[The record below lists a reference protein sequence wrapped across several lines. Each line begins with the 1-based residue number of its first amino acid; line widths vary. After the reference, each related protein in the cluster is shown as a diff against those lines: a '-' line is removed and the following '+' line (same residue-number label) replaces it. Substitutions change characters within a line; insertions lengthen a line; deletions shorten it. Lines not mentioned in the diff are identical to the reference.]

1 LHCIDAVARSNHRNV
16 VQVQDRWLENYPAQ
30 KVFIQTE
37 LLDGDLNQ
45 YIEFHRNAGRTIGY
59 RDVWKITLDIVDAL
73 TYAHELGWSHRNL
86 KPTNGIHHHSKHLL
100 IAVLA
105 KKIGSNFG
113 LPMFTWKVCDWGLA
127 PALIPPPSVDEPVTY
142 IPTSDDAYR
151 APEHRHSPSAAVDI
165 WSVGCILFEL
175 ATNGVIAFP
184 VSPEDPTYIVEN
196 GKTPAKLATA
206 KTPQV
211 VSDPEGRIN
220 HVLNWCL
227 NPNPALRPTARQ
239 LGIYIRG
246 IAQRS

>member
-1 LHCIDAVARSNHRNV
+1 
-16 VQVQDRWLENYPAQ
+16 
-30 KVFIQTE
+30 
-37 LLDGDLNQ
+37 
-45 YIEFHRNAGRTIGY
+45 
-59 RDVWKITLDIVDAL
+59 
-73 TYAHELGWSHRNL
+73 
-86 KPTNGIHHHSKHLL
+86 
-100 IAVLA
+100 VLA
-105 KKIGSNFG
+105 KKIGNSFG
-113 LPMFTWKVCDWGLA
+113 VPDFSWKICDWGLTPA
-127 PALIPPPSVDEPVTY
+127 PLSSPSVDEPQTY

-151 APEHRHSPSAAVDI
+151 APEHRRAPSTALDV

-184 VSPEDPTYIVEN
+184 VSDEDPMYIVEN
-196 GKTPAKLATA
+196 GKAPSKLASA

-246 IAQRS
+246 FVERP

>member
-1 LHCIDAVARSNHRNV
+1 MVSI
-16 VQVQDRWLENYPAQ
+16 
-30 KVFIQTE
+30 I
-37 LLDGDLNQ
+37 
-45 YIEFHRNAGRTIGY
+45 
-59 RDVWKITLDIVDAL
+59 
-73 TYAHELGWSHRNL
+73 
-86 KPTNGIHHHSKHLL
+86 HSKHMLT
-100 IAVLA
+100 AVLA
-105 KKIGSNFG
+105 KKIGNDQFG
-113 LPMFTWKVCDWGLA
+113 LPTFTWKVGDWGLT
-127 PALIPPPSVDEPVTY
+127 PALVPPLSDDEPQTY

-151 APEHRHSPSAAVDI
+151 APEHRHSPSTALDI

-184 VSPEDPTYIVEN
+184 VSPDDSTYVVEN
-196 GKTPAKLATA
+196 GKTPSKLATS

-246 IAQRS
+246 FAERP